1 MADENNNIPPPSFSG
16 AKNMSEG
23 MNIALKNLSYHLLK
37 PGDEDEVTPPI
48 PGMEDIKD
56 FNNTINKLFQNVLL
70 IAKTFKEKYSD
81 TVDPVLMNRYQDN
94 FLWLKNLALELH
106 RLIAPSWAG
115 KEGDP
120 DAEILEIARSLGESK
135 NNVDTFE
142 AMSGPDIDTNIPQYY
157 KYVICPGKY
166 AKGHEK
172 ADKECGELLN
182 TRGNRKVRC
191 PYCNTDLIVGEIK
204 NKGDSENEGDIK
216 DELSKIKDEYEQNKV
231 AISTEKT
238 RQTNKLSKRRLIKS
252 INILKDI
259 HDGESVPN

>member
-1 MADENNNIPPPSFSG
+1 MAEGENIPPPSFSS
-16 AKNMSEG
+16 ASNMSEG

-56 FNNTINKLFQNVLL
+56 FNNTINKVFQNVLL

-115 KEGDP
+115 TEGDP

-142 AMSGPDIDTNIPQYY
+142 GMSGPDIDTNIPQYY

-166 AKGHEK
+166 DDTHEK
-172 ADKECGELLN
+172 AGQDCGELLN

-191 PYCNTDLIVGEIK
+191 PYCNSDLIVGEIK
-204 NKGDSENEGDIK
+204 NKDGENKDNGENEGD
-216 DELSKIKDEYEQNKV
+216 S
-231 AISTEKT
+231 EKL
-238 RQTNKLSKRRLIKS
+238 KKS
-252 INILKDI
+252 IVELKDI
-259 HDGESVPN
+259 HDGENRGPD

>member
-1 MADENNNIPPPSFSG
+1 MVDENNNIPPPSFSS
-16 AKNMSEG
+16 ASNMSEG
-23 MNIALKNLSYHLLK
+23 MNIALKNLSYQLLK

-120 DAEILEIARSLGESK
+120 DAEILEIARSLGKSK
-135 NNVDTFE
+135 NEVLEELPEGSVGKFE
-142 AMSGPDIDTNIPQYY
+142 EMSGPDIDTNIPQYY

-166 AKGHEK
+166 DDKHDK
-172 ADKECGELLN
+172 AGQVCGELLN

-191 PYCNTDLIVGEIK
+191 PYCNTDLIVSEIK
-204 NKGDSENEGDIK
+204 NKGDSENEGD
-216 DELSKIKDEYEQNKV
+216 S
-231 AISTEKT
+231 EKL
-238 RQTNKLSKRRLIKS
+238 KES
-252 INILKDI
+252 IVELKDI
-259 HDGESVPN
+259 HDKDNNEKLKESIVALKNIHDRKIGPD